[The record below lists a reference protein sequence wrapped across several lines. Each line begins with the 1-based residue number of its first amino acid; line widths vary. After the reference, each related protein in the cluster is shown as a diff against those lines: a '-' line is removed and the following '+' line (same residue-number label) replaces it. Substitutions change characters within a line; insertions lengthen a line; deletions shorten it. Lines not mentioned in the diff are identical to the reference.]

1 VIHLQ
6 PLTSYPKAEIM
17 APEGAPIPERLAPLL
32 TAFFLERDGVRLR
45 VLLAQKPDIPPRGTI
60 IISPGRTEFVEKYL
74 EMTQNFLDRRFTVLV
89 IDHRGQGLSTRL
101 LDDPLKSYV
110 RRFQDYADDLGFII
124 DSLGSYLPKPH
135 ILVAHSMGGCIAL
148 QSVISG
154 TTKPSAVI
162 CSAPMLGLYDLQTPI
177 LRWVLKGLSMIGMSK
192 KNLPFQGQQ
201 RGLPVAFKH
210 NKLTSDPVRFK
221 RWERYFTH
229 VKALRLGGPTLGWIK
244 AALDAMRFVNRNAEQ
259 VKTPALI
266 IAAGGDPIVDPGSNR
281 EFAEKSGAEFKVVPG
296 ALHELFLEKDVYR
309 DQFFEI
315 VDEFLEANAF

>member
-1 VIHLQ
+1 
-6 PLTSYPKAEIM
+6 M
-17 APEGAPIPERLAPLL
+17 APKGAPVPESLAPLI

-45 VLLAQKPDIPPRGTI
+45 VLLAQKPDVPPRGTI

-74 EMTQNFLDRRFTVLV
+74 EMTQDFLDRRFTVLV

-110 RRFQDYADDLGFII
+110 RRFQDYADDMGFII

-135 ILVAHSMGGCIAL
+135 ILLAHSMGGCIAL

-177 LRWVLKGLSMIGMSK
+177 LRWVLKGLSMAGMSK

-210 NKLTSDPVRFK
+210 NKLTSDLVRFK
-221 RWERYFTH
+221 RWESYFTNI
-229 VKALRLGGPTLGWIK
+229 KALRLGGPTLGWIK

-266 IAAGGDPIVDPGSNR
+266 IAALKNQRLNLKSSPVHYMSFFWKKIFTAINFLKPLIVFLKPTLFKICFGLAALMASLLVLNR
-281 EFAEKSGAEFKVVPG
+281 YIILVRGP
-296 ALHELFLEKDVYR
+296 HR
-309 DQFFEI
+309 
-315 VDEFLEANAF
+315 